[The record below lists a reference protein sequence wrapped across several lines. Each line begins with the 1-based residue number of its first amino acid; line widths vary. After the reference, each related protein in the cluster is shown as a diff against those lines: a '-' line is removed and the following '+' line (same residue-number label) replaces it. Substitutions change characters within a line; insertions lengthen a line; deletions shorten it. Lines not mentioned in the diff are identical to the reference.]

1 MFPALEISSFRAL
14 PMRCLSPNLAR
25 SSLPIT
31 IDNDHVECLLYFVL
45 PTLYCQAAVFG
56 DCHTYILYIYYPTV
70 PGSIHPKA
78 SEDRCVTSDI
88 RRITSTTKSVIPPY
102 VSAFPIDSNR
112 RYCGIGIV
120 TYLHKSLSSL
130 AIPGSIRSTRHSATP
145 SLPSATVSAANHA
158 ILSW

>member
-1 MFPALEISSFRAL
+1 VLISQSGQIITT
-14 PMRCLSPNLAR
+14 
-25 SSLPIT
+25 IT
-31 IDNDHVECLLYFVL
+31 IDNDHVECLLYIAL

-56 DCHTYILYIYYPTV
+56 DCHTYILYIYCPTV
-70 PGSIHPKA
+70 PGSIHPKVGRR
-78 SEDRCVTSDI
+78 SLRHLRHPSDHLHHQI
-88 RRITSTTKSVIPPY
+88 RHNLY

-130 AIPGSIRSTRHSATP
+130 AIPGSIRSTRHSANP
-145 SLPSATVSAANHA
+145 FLHSATVSAANHA